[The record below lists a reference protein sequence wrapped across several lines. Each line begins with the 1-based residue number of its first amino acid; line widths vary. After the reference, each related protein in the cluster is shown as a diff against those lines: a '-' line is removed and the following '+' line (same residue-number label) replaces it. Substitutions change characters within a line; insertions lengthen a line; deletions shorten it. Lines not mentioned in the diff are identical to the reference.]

1 MRWFDYPA
9 HVHHIAAAK
18 PSSELWRVIVAL
30 VMMAVMYLFVTLIYQ
45 QAIFSVAGGSA
56 DLAQELFDGSTP
68 RAMYLILFNFGLIT
82 LSVMAVVR
90 LLHQRSGL
98 SLLGP
103 MARVVPQFL
112 RVTVFLLM
120 LGAVVMLL
128 PPYGMGAPL
137 VLNMAPAKWA
147 LLLPVSLVAVFIQI
161 SAEEILFRGY
171 LQQQLAARFR
181 SPLVWMIVP
190 SVLFAAGHYQ
200 PGEAGE
206 NAVLITI
213 WAGVFGMLMADLTAR
228 AGSIGPAL
236 AVHFVNNATALLIT
250 ALPDTLGGLALFHT
264 PFDMSD
270 EAALRAWMPVD
281 FALMLCM
288 WLTARLALRR

>member
-1 MRWFDYPA
+1 MRGPDYPA
-9 HVHHIAAAK
+9 HAHHSAAAE
-18 PSSELWRVIVAL
+18 PRSELWRVIVAV
-30 VMMAVMYLFVTLIYQ
+30 VMMAVLYLFATLAYQ
-45 QAIFSVAGGSA
+45 QVIFRIAGGST

-68 RAMYLILFNFGLIT
+68 RAMYLILFNFALIT
-82 LSVMAVVR
+82 LAVMAVVR

-103 MARVVPQFL
+103 MTRVVPQFA
-112 RVTVFLLM
+112 RVAAFLLI
-120 LGAVVMLL
+120 LSVVVMVL
-128 PPYGMGAPL
+128 PPYDMGGPL
-137 VLNMAPAKWA
+137 VLNMAPGKWA
-147 LLLPVSLVAVFIQI
+147 LLLPVSLLAVFVQI

-181 SPLVWMIVP
+181 SPIIWMVIP
-190 SVLFAAGHYQ
+190 SALFAAGHYQ
-200 PGEAGE
+200 PGEAGG

-236 AVHFVNNATALLIT
+236 AVHFINNTTALLIT
-250 ALPDTLGGLALFHT
+250 SLPDTLGGLALFHT
-264 PFDMSD
+264 PFDMTD

-281 FALMLCM
+281 FALMVCM
-288 WLTARLALRR
+288 WLAARLALRR